1 MNSLDWST
9 SSWRNFPV
17 SQKVDWPNLNH
28 TAGVMTQLA
37 NLPALVF
44 AEETRSLQRHLS
56 QAAVGESFILQC
68 GDCAEDFER
77 CNGPRI
83 HRLLRVILQM
93 ATVLSYAGGKKV
105 VGVGRMA
112 GQYAKPR
119 SNTFEIIDGIP
130 IPVYRGDMI
139 NGPEATVDARTPNPD
154 RMLQAYFR
162 SVATLNLVRAFTTG
176 GYASLENVLEW
187 HTASTSAI
195 PLSDQYLPLAKE
207 IERAVRFLK
216 AQGSDNGMR
225 DLRESRV
232 YASHEALL
240 LEYEEALTR
249 VDTLTGDW
257 YDTSAHFLW
266 VGERTRQPEGAH
278 VEFLR
283 GVNNPLGIKV
293 GPGFCNDD
301 IARVIDKLNPNNTVG
316 RISLITRFGAPRI
329 GEELPKLTQL
339 VEKEGFN
346 VVWICDPMH
355 GNTVSTN
362 DNRKTRRMTDMLSEI
377 KTFFDVHACG
387 KTHAGGI
394 HLELTGEDVT
404 ECLGG
409 SQNIEEETLFENY
422 QTLCDPRLNANQSLE
437 LAFEIASILEVKK

>member
-1 MNSLDWST
+1 MKRSHWST
-9 SSWRNFPV
+9 SSWRSFPIN
-17 SQKVDWPNLNH
+17 QKVEWPNPSH
-28 TAGVMTQLA
+28 TVNVMTQLA
-37 NLPALVF
+37 TLPALVF

-56 QAAVGESFILQC
+56 QAAAGESFILQC

-105 VGVGRMA
+105 VGIGRMA

-119 SNTFEIIDGIP
+119 SNTHELVDGIP

-139 NGPEATVDARTPNPD
+139 NGPEANAEARTPNPD

-187 HTASTSAI
+187 HTASTTSI

-216 AQGSDNGMR
+216 AQGTEIGMR
-225 DLRESRV
+225 DLRESKI

-240 LEYEEALTR
+240 LEYEQALTR

-278 VEFLR
+278 VEFLS
-283 GVNNPLGIKV
+283 GVNNPLGVKV
-293 GPGFCNDD
+293 GPNFCNDD
-301 IARVIDKLNPNNTVG
+301 IARVIGKLNPDNTSG
-316 RISLITRFGAPRI
+316 RISLITRFGASRI
-329 GEELPKLTQL
+329 SDEMPKLIDL
-339 VEKEGFN
+339 VQKEGFH

-355 GNTVSTN
+355 GNTVAAGH
-362 DNRKTRRMTDMLSEI
+362 NRKTRHMTDILSEI
-377 KTFFDVHACG
+377 KTFFDVHANCN
-387 KTHAGGI
+387 TNAGGI

-409 SQNIEEETLFENY
+409 SRNISEDTLFENY
-422 QTLCDPRLNANQSLE
+422 ETLCDPRLNASQSLE
-437 LAFEIASILEVKK
+437 LAFEIASILEAQ